1 MGHIIGPKGAFIVE
15 MERSTQ
21 CSIKI
26 EKDYVEGTNPAERK
40 VTVSGSNMV
49 QISQA
54 VDLVNNKVEEWRRNY
69 SSAGS
74 GSYRAP
80 DDPKPYWDAPKASSG
95 GFSAYPTQQQQYPQ
109 SQYSAAGVS
118 VGQSQYPSQ
127 GQGLAPGQG
136 QGQAQY
142 ASNQTQ
148 AQYPL
153 TLPQGA
159 AGGYMSNQ
167 GGVVGQT
174 SSGQMQG
181 QGQAPYYAGRQ

>member
-1 MGHIIGPKGAFIVE
+1 

-69 SSAGS
+69 SSGGS

-80 DDPKPYWDAPKASSG
+80 DDPKPYWDAPKTSGG
-95 GFSAYPTQQQQYPQ
+95 GFSTYPTQQYPQ
-109 SQYSAAGVS
+109 SQYSATAS
-118 VGQSQYPSQ
+118 TGQSQYPSQ
-127 GQGLAPGQG
+127 GQGIASSQG
-136 QGQAQY
+136 QIQY
-142 ASNQTQ
+142 TSNQTQ
-148 AQYPL
+148 SYPQ
-153 TLPQGA
+153 TLPQGT
-159 AGGYMSNQ
+159 AGNYMSSQ
-167 GGVVGQT
+167 GGVAGPT

>member
-1 MGHIIGPKGAFIVE
+1 

-69 SSAGS
+69 SSGGS

-80 DDPKPYWDAPKASSG
+80 DDPKPYWDAPKASGG
-95 GFSAYPTQQQQYPQ
+95 GFSTYPTQQQQYPQ
-109 SQYSAAGVS
+109 SQYSAAGAS
-118 VGQSQYPSQ
+118 TSQSQYPSQ
-127 GQGLAPGQG
+127 GQGLASSQG
-136 QGQAQY
+136 QTQY

-148 AQYPL
+148 SQYPL
-153 TLPQGA
+153 TLPQGTT
-159 AGGYMSNQ
+159 GNYMSSQ
-167 GGVVGQT
+167 GGVAGPT

-181 QGQAPYYAGRQ
+181 GQAPYYAGRQ